1 MSKKNLH
8 IKRKTN
14 YKEFVYIDEK
24 GVPLYKKVVKKAKRY
39 YQYRKYYINASWE
52 RGPYQH
58 TKNVLYNINFVNAE
72 IKSNNKIY
80 WVQDE
85 MAVDLLKQIGITA
98 TTVIGGRNGIITPNI
113 KQQLK
118 GVDIVIIKSNGSAG
132 TSYAKRI
139 KISFKNVA
147 RSIKIIDLTKNFSD
161 IYFSSIADLL
171 DTVKC
176 DTYVRYVIR
185 HLEKITAPVIDNT
198 SRIDNILL
206 AINNYYENFG

>member
-14 YKEFVYIDEK
+14 YKEFIYTDEK
-24 GVPLYKKVVKKAKRY
+24 GLPLYKKVVKKAKRY
-39 YQYRKYYINASWE
+39 YQYRKYYIDGNWKSVPFQNTE
-52 RGPYQH
+52 
-58 TKNVLYNINFVNAE
+58 NVLYNINFVNAE
-72 IKSNNKIY
+72 IKSSNKIY

-139 KISFKNVA
+139 KSIFKNVA
-147 RSIKIIDLTKNFSD
+147 RSIKIIDLTKKFSD
-161 IYFSSIADLL
+161 IYFCSIAELL

-185 HLEKITAPVIDNT
+185 HLEKNTAPTVDNT
-198 SRIDNILL
+198 RIGNILL
-206 AINNYYENFG
+206 AINNYYENLG